1 MTIIAMT
8 KEMGS
13 LGTYIGMEVAKRL
26 GYEFVRQDIIRQAAL
41 EFEVSEEALVKAV
54 EERPGFFGRL
64 GHAAR
69 KQFIFVAAEVFDFAE
84 RGNAVIMGRF
94 STLLLRPVP
103 HVLTVRVCAPL
114 EVRARRVMERHAI
127 GRAPALRMIKAYEEG
142 VRARV
147 KEFFEVDW
155 RDPLCY
161 DLTLNTERLSL
172 EAGAEQ
178 VLRLAER
185 PEFRPTDA
193 SRRTLADLHL
203 AAKVKAVLKAQPET
217 TRLDVDVRAEAGR
230 VMLVG
235 TVSSAGEREA
245 AERAA
250 RGAPGVQDVSNH
262 LVATV
267 IPIR

>member
-26 GYEFVRQDIIRQAAL
+26 GYAFVRQDIIRQAAQ
-41 EFEVSEEALVKAV
+41 EFEVSEEALVRVV
-54 EERPGFFGRL
+54 EERPGFFERL
-64 GHAAR
+64 GKAAR
-69 KQFIFVAAEVFDFAE
+69 KQFIFVAAEVFDFAA

-94 STLLLRPVP
+94 STLLLRPVS

-114 EVRARRVMERHAI
+114 EVRVRRVMERHAI
-127 GRAPALRMIKAYEEG
+127 ERARALRMIKAYEDG

-147 KEFFEVDW
+147 EEFFDVDW
-155 RDPLCY
+155 RDPLRY
-161 DLTLNTERLSL
+161 DLTVNTERLSL

-178 VLRLAER
+178 VLRLSER
-185 PEFRPTDA
+185 PEFSPTEA

-203 AAKVKAVLKAQPET
+203 AARVRAVLKAQPET

-230 VMLVG
+230 VVLAG
-235 TVSSAGEREA
+235 TVPSAGEREA
-245 AERAA
+245 AERVA
-250 RGAPGVQDVSNH
+250 RGLPGVLDVTNR
-262 LVATV
+262 LVAAV
-267 IPIR
+267 APIR